1 MALNTCWPAPGS
13 RDAAHRI
20 PVGRFCGTAGS
31 YAMICRSG
39 QHGPTNAR
47 QICRDRRALEFPVAN
62 WPRHPY
68 TLRAKRKLSDA
79 GFCSPQALAATRKAT
94 GKGIEETSLTRFR
107 SGISCAFYEF
117 RSHSDRT
124 AAGQSSDARSPIGR
138 GQMARRR
145 TTRDAI
151 EQDDCRFA
159 TLQLSAMTS
168 HIGALKAELLRAP
181 TPKPFASHCA
191 TRRIPVLRHPLVGA
205 RRRGVHY
212 GYQEN
217 AGGCHPPG
225 RNTDCRHSG

>member
-1 MALNTCWPAPGS
+1 MPAKF
-13 RDAAHRI
+13 
-20 PVGRFCGTAGS
+20 VVTAGPWS
-31 YAMICRSG
+31 FLLPIGRDIPTRLRRS
-39 QHGPTNAR
+39 AS
-47 QICRDRRALEFPVAN
+47 FP
-62 WPRHPY
+62 
-68 TLRAKRKLSDA
+68 DA
-79 GFCSPQALAATRKAT
+79 GFCSLRLSTAARKAT
-94 GKGIEETSLTRFR
+94 GNGIEETSLLWFR
-107 SGISCAFYEF
+107 SGNSCAFYEF
-117 RSHSDRT
+117 RSHSGRT
-124 AAGQSSDARSPIGR
+124 AARQSSDAGSPIGR

-145 TTRDAI
+145 TIRDAI

-159 TLQLSAMTS
+159 TLQLSAMTN

-191 TRRIPVLRHPLVGA
+191 TRRIPVLRRPLVGA